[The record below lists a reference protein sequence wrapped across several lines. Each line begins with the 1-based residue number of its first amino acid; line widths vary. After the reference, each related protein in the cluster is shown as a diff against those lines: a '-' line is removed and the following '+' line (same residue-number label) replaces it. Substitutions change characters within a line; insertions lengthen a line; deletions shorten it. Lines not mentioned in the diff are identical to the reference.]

1 MLHGG
6 SRLSAFDLFILSYFI
21 LFFCTFLILSEPFVS
36 AGKSPDLILSQQQKI
51 SKNLPLHTKYI
62 NRDGPLVSAEANI
75 NSLWI
80 HKPGNEEVM
89 CCHGTVYNVFALV
102 RGL

>member
-1 MLHGG
+1 MEAQDYVFLI
-6 SRLSAFDLFILSYFI
+6 FLF
-21 LFFCTFLILSEPFVS
+21 LFYSLFVYFLILAEPFIS

-62 NRDGPLVSAEANI
+62 NRDGPLASTEANI